1 MDNTMGMH
9 GDHPVYSDLDIDA
22 IEAVPDTQFHRN
34 MDIPIIVANKEG
46 YLMSYIIAP
55 GNISSPVLIK
65 IQLTTIQIY
74 SKHLWHPLWGSC

>member
-1 MDNTMGMH
+1 MDNAMGMH

-34 MDIPIIVANKEG
+34 VDIPIIAADKEG

-55 GNISSPVLIK
+55 GNIPSPVPSK
-65 IQLTTIQIY
+65 IQLTNIRIY
-74 SKHLWHPLWGSC
+74 SKRLRYPLRGSC